1 MNMLLS
7 RLAFLHVGFM
17 PKFLNT
23 CSSCICVC
31 MFMLS
36 VHTVVAPHAQS
47 FSCPGPVQSVCKHP
61 VSQHKQRKFYI
72 SLRSAKKWKQMTS
85 DNSLACRSISSTET
99 LWPTTLCYWNSPP
112 SGCFSLRGSGS
123 RLLLLN
129 TGLLIS
135 RWKTS
140 AGSSMQ
146 SWSALQKNWWF
157 CPLPPLYSL
166 PPPIFFFFP
175 FFLFYKRNLGKVW
188 REIVFAELL
197 RSLVTNESWK
207 SMTRHVNLS

>member
-47 FSCPGPVQSVCKHP
+47 FSCPGPVQSMCKHP

-72 SLRSAKKWKQMTS
+72 SLRSAKNENKWLLTTPWPADPSVAQR
-85 DNSLACRSISSTET
+85 LCGQLLCATET
-99 LWPTTLCYWNSPP
+99 APHLAAFRSGALAPDCCCSTLV
-112 SGCFSLRGSGS
+112 
-123 RLLLLN
+123 
-129 TGLLIS
+129 
-135 RWKTS
+135 
-140 AGSSMQ
+140 
-146 SWSALQKNWWF
+146 SWSQDERLQLDLPCRAGVPCRRTDDSVLSHHCTPPPPHFFFLSFFPLLQKK
-157 CPLPPLYSL
+157 PGESL
-166 PPPIFFFFP
+166 
-175 FFLFYKRNLGKVW
+175 KGNSVCW
-188 REIVFAELL
+188 AFA
-197 RSLVTNESWK
+197 
-207 SMTRHVNLS
+207 